1 MNHHGDSNA
10 PKVHTSP
17 IITLAP
23 DSFKGTLAAH
33 HAAAALKKGLVE
45 ILPQAKILECPM
57 ADGGEGT
64 LKALQ
69 SAISEGMLQP
79 HVVSGASGLPKAA
92 HLFLCNIHQHPAAV
106 IEVADVVGL
115 TDAVAIAH
123 PCGRRTTHGV
133 GELIQVA
140 LAQGIRAIY
149 IGLGGSSTNDG
160 GAGLL
165 VALGAKLLDSEG
177 QPIQEASPAGLNRL
191 AYIDCTALNPLLQ
204 ETHLEIL
211 SDVDNPL
218 CGPHGAT
225 HTFGL
230 QKGLRRE
237 SERDRIDRDL
247 AYFATLAEQAMNQPL
262 SVHNQPGAG
271 AAGGLGFAL
280 QLLGGTYT
288 SGANFMATLMG
299 LPQNLAQSDWLI
311 TGEGC
316 SDRQTLR
323 GKVPWVVAKMAP
335 QGLRKTLLSGKIQPD
350 ARETLQT
357 VFEDCYELL
366 PESACLFQTDRPSRE
381 QCLDDTFAV
390 MVRAGAELGRLWQR
404 SQSSL

>member
-1 MNHHGDSNA
+1 MDYNGDSGT
-10 PKVHTSP
+10 PRVRTSP

-33 HAAAALKKGLVE
+33 HATAALKQGLAEV
-45 ILPQAKILECPM
+45 LPQAKMIECPM

-64 LKALQ
+64 LQALQ
-69 SAISEGMLQP
+69 SAIPEGTLQP
-79 HVVSGASGLPKAA
+79 QVVSGASGLPKAA
-92 HLFLCNIHQHPAAV
+92 HLFLCTIHQHPAAV

-115 TDAVAIAH
+115 TDAIVIAH
-123 PCGRRTTHGV
+123 PCNQRTTRGV
-133 GELIQVA
+133 GELIQIA
-140 LAQGIRAIY
+140 LRQGIRSIY
-149 IGLGGSSTNDG
+149 IGLGGSSTNEG

-165 VALGAKLLDSEG
+165 AALGAKLLDAEG
-177 QPIQEASPAGLNRL
+177 QPIQEATPAGLSRL
-191 AYIDCTALNPLLQ
+191 AQVDCTGLNPLLK

-218 CGPHGAT
+218 CGLQGAT

-230 QKGLRRE
+230 QKGLRRT
-237 SERDRIDRDL
+237 SERDRTDRDL

-262 SVHNQPGAG
+262 AIHNQPGAG

-280 QLLGGTYT
+280 QLLGGTHT
-288 SGANFMATLMG
+288 SGAEFIANLIG
-299 LPQNLAQSDWLI
+299 LPQSLAQSDWLI

-335 QGLRKTLLSGKIQPD
+335 PGLHKTLLSGKVQPD
-350 ARETLQT
+350 ARETLET

-366 PESACLFQTDRPSRE
+366 PEAACLFPTDRPSRE
-381 QCLDDTFAV
+381 QCWDDTFAV
-390 MVRAGAELGRLWQR
+390 MVRAGTELGRLWQQ

>member
-1 MNHHGDSNA
+1 MAHHGDSCA
-10 PKVHTSP
+10 PRVRTSP

-33 HAAAALKKGLVE
+33 HVTVALKQGLAEV
-45 ILPQAKILECPM
+45 LPQAKIIECPM

-64 LKALQ
+64 LQALQ
-69 SAISEGMLQP
+69 SAISEGTLQSQ
-79 HVVSGASGLPKAA
+79 VVSGASGLPKST
-92 HLFLCNIHQHPAAV
+92 HLFLCTIHQHPAAV

-115 TDAVAIAH
+115 TDAVALAH
-123 PCGRRTTHGV
+123 PCNQRTTRGV
-133 GELIQVA
+133 GELIQIA
-140 LAQGIRAIY
+140 LSQGIRSIY
-149 IGLGGSSTNDG
+149 IGLGGSSTNEG

-165 VALGAKLLDSEG
+165 VALGARLLDAEG
-177 QPIQEASPAGLNRL
+177 QLIQEATPAGLSRL
-191 AYIDCTALNPLLQ
+191 AQVDCTGLNPLLK

-218 CGPHGAT
+218 CGLQGAT

-230 QKGLRRE
+230 QKGLRRT

-262 SVHNQPGAG
+262 AIHNQLGAG
-271 AAGGLGFAL
+271 AAGGLGFVL

-288 SGANFMATLMG
+288 SGAGFIANLIG
-299 LPQNLAQSDWLI
+299 LPQSLAQSDWLI

-335 QGLRKTLLSGKIQPD
+335 QGLHKTLLSGKIQPD

-357 VFEDCYELL
+357 IFEDCYELL
-366 PESACLFQTDRPSRE
+366 PEAACLFQTDRPSRE

-390 MVRAGAELGRLWQR
+390 MVRAGAELGQRWQQ
-404 SQSSL
+404 SQTFL

>member
-1 MNHHGDSNA
+1 MDSPGDSCA
-10 PKVHTSP
+10 PRVRTSP
-17 IITLAP
+17 TITLAL
-23 DSFKGTLAAH
+23 DSFKGTLSAH
-33 HAAAALKKGLVE
+33 HATAALKQGLAEV
-45 ILPQAKILECPM
+45 LPLATIIECPM

-64 LKALQ
+64 LQALQ
-69 SAISEGMLQP
+69 SALPEGMLQP
-79 HVVSGASGLPKAA
+79 HLVAGASGLPKAA

-123 PCGRRTTHGV
+123 PCEQRTTRGV
-133 GELIQVA
+133 GELIQIA
-140 LAQGIRAIY
+140 LGQGIRSIY

-165 VALGAKLLDSEG
+165 AALGALLLDPKG
-177 QPIQEASPAGLNRL
+177 QAIQEASPAGLRHL
-191 AYIDCTALNPLLQ
+191 AKVDCTGLNPLLK

-218 CGPHGAT
+218 CGPQGAT

-230 QKGLRRE
+230 QKGLRGT

-247 AYFATLAEQAMNQPL
+247 AYFAALAEEAMNQSP
-262 SVHNQPGAG
+262 SIQNQPGAG

-288 SGANFMATLMG
+288 SGAEFIAPLIG
-299 LPQNLAQSDWLI
+299 LPQSLAQSDWLI

-316 SDRQTLR
+316 SDLQTLR
-323 GKVPWVVAKMAP
+323 GKVPWMVARMAP
-335 QGLRKTLLSGKIQPD
+335 LELRRTLLSGAIQAD
-350 ARETLQT
+350 AMEALQT
-357 VFEDCYELL
+357 IFQDCYALA
-366 PESACLFQTDRPSRE
+366 PGPACLFKTNPPS
-381 QCLDDTFAV
+381 LDTCFNDTFAL
-390 MVRAGAELGRLWQR
+390 MVRAGTELGRQWQQ
-404 SQSSL
+404 SQSSS